1 MGQIYE
7 RDEVIMS
14 TFTEISIV
22 LLGVLNFI
30 VFLFAF
36 ITTYDE
42 DDGLP
47 SILCQRYLWEILDDI
62 NINFAGKL
70 ILCTL
75 FTPFTILYMIMMII
89 LKIICFVAVNAWK
102 LFCLLFQKK

>member
-1 MGQIYE
+1 MN
-7 RDEVIMS
+7 

-22 LLGVLNFI
+22 LLCVMNFI
-30 VFLFAF
+30 VCLFSFLISPDAH
-36 ITTYDE
+36 
-42 DDGLP
+42 DGLP

-62 NINFAGKL
+62 NINLAGKL

-75 FTPFTILYMIMMII
+75 FTPFTILYMAMMII
-89 LKIICFVAVNAWK
+89 LKIVCFVAINAWK